1 MYRSIIIYTPVHTLL
16 LFLGTGVNMS
26 PPTPP
31 VTPTHTQVQIATD
44 DKFKVILND
53 QENLEYREQQ
63 HIAKGEL
70 PYGKTLYAR
79 VRHVTEECGYSKWS
93 PKVSFHVEIPAVIV
107 GVAIDTSKS
116 PAVVKYIDVNGNK
129 LDKFNVATHPVFAA
143 IAMAEMDDR
152 APATLTKFPKFY
164 VKTASSG
171 PAGSFAEGK
180 TCYWISDLE
189 FEGFRPHPAFKRVSG
204 KVNDYVYIGT
214 YVANSESVNGTSTI
228 GSKQG
233 STVATGSAS
242 YTRDN
247 LRTLATN
254 RNNVDAGQ
262 SGWHMWDI
270 WDLSLVQLL
279 SLIWKCS
286 MDTQTAYGT
295 NTTTSPVAG
304 ATSSKIVFRGTP
316 EAPEV
321 WIDDLWSTYWQHV
334 DGITR
339 NGQVVSLTS
348 PTGSAVTIG
357 GDVSGYTLS
366 STTGYVKEFC
376 SAPMD
381 IEGDTHDI
389 LELFLPK
396 TVVSSVSDATAP
408 DYFYHASDTNY
419 FKVGGYWGIS
429 DQGGL
434 YALTCENEVYQE
446 SYTVQEITGYEN
458 NQWPSNR
465 RCGYRIHSHAD
476 RGSRNNWCAY
486 YAGTSG
492 GERWE
497 WYDYERRCD
506 CPRKFG
512 PWGHWGI
519 NGSAYSSCCVQG
531 IFPQESD
538 FVSWQKRTSC
548 PKGWGRPTKWYS
560 SDSESV
566 QSGQGYVK
574 NGRAPIYST
583 VTKYRDAWRNYF
595 STRVAKY

>member
-1 MYRSIIIYTPVHTLL
+1 
-16 LFLGTGVNMS
+16 MS

-152 APATLTKFPKFY
+152 APVTLTKFPKFY

-189 FEGFRPHPAFKRVSG
+189 FEGFHPHPAFKRVSG

-295 NTTTSPVAG
+295 NTTASPVAG
-304 ATSSKIVFRGTP
+304 ATPSKIIFRGTP
-316 EAPEV
+316 DAPEV

-434 YALTCENEVYQE
+434 YTLTCENEVYQE

-458 NQWPSNR
+458 SQWPSNR
-465 RCGYRIHSHAD
+465 RCGYIFESD
-476 RGSRNNWCAY
+476 KIGDTWYINY
-486 YAGTSG
+486 GTTG
-492 GERWE
+492 GN
-497 WYDYERRCD
+497 YTYSSQSYERRVN
-506 CPRKFG
+506 CPRKYG
-512 PWGHWGI
+512 PYMYSGTM
-519 NGSAYSSCCVQG
+519 NGWLAPCCSSG
-531 IFPQESD
+531 WTSD
-538 FVSWQKRTSC
+538 TGATNHRRNTSC
-548 PKGWGRPTKWYS
+548 PKGWGMNKEFHPN
-560 SDSESV
+560 DNESV
-566 QSGQGYVK
+566 LYSQGYVK